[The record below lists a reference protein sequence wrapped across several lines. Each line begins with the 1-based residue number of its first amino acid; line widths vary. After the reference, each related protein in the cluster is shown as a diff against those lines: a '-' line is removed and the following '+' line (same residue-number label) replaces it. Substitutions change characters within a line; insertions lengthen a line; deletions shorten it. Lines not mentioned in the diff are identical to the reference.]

1 MRPVQS
7 SSLCPKPLRAAFA
20 LETRKG
26 RSTTTAATLE
36 FLFSYPGL
44 SRLLSF
50 HESDSF
56 KWSCPAMLIDLDQN
70 TLANMTAALEF
81 VCKRLPVDKD
91 TPATRKQIADE
102 LIARAKSGCRTY
114 GDFQDAGTKI
124 LAGIVR
130 PKRFNWFGLWGP

>member
-1 MRPVQS
+1 
-7 SSLCPKPLRAAFA
+7 
-20 LETRKG
+20 
-26 RSTTTAATLE
+26 
-36 FLFSYPGL
+36 
-44 SRLLSF
+44 
-50 HESDSF
+50 
-56 KWSCPAMLIDLDQN
+56 MLIDLDQN

-91 TPATRKQIADE
+91 TPAMRKQIADE